1 MKQQGVTLLQM
12 MCALT
17 IGSLLTHLGITA
29 YNRLGETL
37 QLAAVARDL
46 AQTLRA
52 ARNQA
57 ALQQQ
62 ALTVHPLE
70 GDWGKGWRVAQER
83 DGQLVREHRLNRPA
97 KVLASSAREVRFSR
111 RGAPVGVGFVGITL
125 DICQRSGPGSQ
136 HQVVLS
142 PSGRVSLRSDEGRR
156 CAGD

>member
-1 MKQQGVTLLQM
+1 M

-17 IGSLLTHLGITA
+17 IGSLLTYLGATSYA
-29 YNRLGETL
+29 RLGETL
-37 QLAAVARDL
+37 QLTAVAREL
-46 AQTLRA
+46 AQALRA

-70 GDWGKGWRVAQER
+70 GDWGKGWRVSQEH
-83 DGQLVREHRLNRPA
+83 DGQMLREHRLARPV
-97 KVLASSAREVRFSR
+97 KVMASSTREVRFSR
-111 RGAPVGVGFVGITL
+111 RGAPIGVGFVGITL

-142 PSGRVSLRSDEGRR
+142 PSGRVSLRSDEDRR

>member
-17 IGSLLTHLGITA
+17 IGSLLTYLGATSYA
-29 YNRLGETL
+29 RLGETL
-37 QLAAVARDL
+37 QLTAVAREL
-46 AQTLRA
+46 AQALRA

-70 GDWGKGWRVAQER
+70 GDWGKGWRVSQEH
-83 DGQLVREHRLNRPA
+83 DGQMLREHRLARPV
-97 KVLASSAREVRFSR
+97 KVMASSTREVRFSR
-111 RGAPVGVGFVGITL
+111 RGAPIGVGFVGITL

-142 PSGRVSLRSDEGRR
+142 PSGRVSLRSDEDRR